1 MKMYTSFRIGGIAD
15 ILAEPADTRDLAVL
29 AEEARKAALPMTILG
44 EGANILVSDKGIR
57 GLVIRMAGLSGIHVR
72 NSSLRAEAGA
82 KMTDTVTSA
91 SAAGLSGLEFIYAMP
106 GSVGG
111 SVWMNARCFG
121 HSISEVLSRV
131 EYIGSEG
138 PGEYHVRAGDFGYK
152 KSPFQS
158 MDAVITAAE
167 FSLAEGR
174 PDEIRAALEKAK
186 REREEKGHFLHPSAG
201 SVFKNN
207 RGFGK
212 PTGKLLESL
221 GLKGVRKGGAQ
232 IAPFHANIIINTGGA
247 SASDVRE
254 LMELAEEK
262 VLAAYGFVLE
272 REILLVGEW

>member
-1 MKMYTSFRIGGIAD
+1 MYTSFRIGGIAD

-29 AEEARKAALPMTILG
+29 AEAARKAALPMTILG

-138 PGEYHVRAGDFGYK
+138 PGEYHVRAVDFDYK